1 MRLFSRP
8 PLVLALFA
16 LLTALVAATPAFAQS
31 ARLSGHL
38 TDPSDAPVAGAT
50 VTATDTSTGVSHE
63 AVTFAD
69 GLYIF
74 PALQPGRY
82 RLDVSASGFRP
93 LRQEGIALNV
103 ATATTVN
110 LRLQVGDITD
120 RVEVTGTAPLIERQ
134 SGSVGTVVDRQFIEN
149 LPLNGRSLQSL
160 LELVPGVV
168 FVEPEITSTGQ
179 FSVNGQRANANYVM
193 VDGVGAN
200 VGTSMSAQS
209 FQQAAGSLPAGT
221 ALGGTQGLVS
231 VDALEEFRMLTSTF
245 APEFGRMPGGQ
256 ISLVTRSG
264 RSRYS
269 GSLYDFARHEQFDA
283 NDWFNNQAGRSKL
296 PLRQHQFGGTL
307 GGPIARP
314 GRTPARPRAFFF
326 ASYEGLRLRQPQP
339 DIRNVVVPS
348 MSARARATGSIRALF
363 DAFPQPNAPSLP
375 GDPTDTERYTYRIS
389 FPSWFEA
396 PSLRIDVPVG
406 RMQIF
411 NRTAYSPSGYRE
423 YVFAN
428 QQNEFSKNFLSNT
441 SGVTWTL
448 SPRLVSDTR
457 VNWSRET
464 GRFAFAGR
472 AIDGATLLPD
482 SLVFPDQ
489 ASRET
494 VSVSLQV
501 NPSSFNPTS
510 LTQGKSL
517 GNNQEQF
524 NLVQTLTYLRG
535 RHEVKA
541 GLDWRRLMPLTD
553 FRERGI
559 TYNFGSVTQALQT
572 GLASVSVQA
581 LAPTTNFRIDNLS
594 LFLQDTWRVSSRLTV
609 TAGARYELNP
619 PPSGDR
625 LPYTFTDV
633 DNLLTAD
640 LAPAGT
646 PLWRTDRTNIAPR
659 FDAAYVISERQ
670 ELVLRGGVG
679 LFYDLGTGTALRG
692 YSSYPFN
699 SQRVTPNQPFPA
711 PASAVAAAPFDTT
724 TRPIAS
730 TFHVTEP
737 DLRLPS
743 TLQWNVSLERRL
755 GTSQSLTVSYVGA
768 RGRDLL
774 RTEQLRNR
782 PAPTEVPFGIPTMT
796 FINPAVVS
804 STTSVFVTRNAAASR
819 YDALQ
824 MQLQRRMSRGL
835 QAMLSYTLARSTDTV
850 SNEVTAGLASTGIP
864 GFTASV
870 DDDFGSSDF
879 DIRHVVAGGVTW
891 NLPSPSG
898 GAARRVLGDWGLDL
912 IGRWRSAAPLH
923 VVTQTIDPI
932 NFSGTNRRVN
942 LVPGQNPWITDAS
955 LPGGKRLNFAAFQ
968 VPAPGQ
974 QGNMERNSLRWIPA
988 QQLDLSLRKDVP
1000 IGRTRAQLRWD
1011 IFNITNT
1018 PNFAE
1023 PGASLPAADS
1033 PLFGIST
1040 RMLNRALGPGGT
1052 SGGLNAQYQV
1062 GGPRSMQLSLRV
1074 SF

>member
-1 MRLFSRP
+1 MRILRACLF
-8 PLVLALFA
+8 LVSQALTLT
-16 LLTALVAATPAFAQS
+16 LLPTQASAQP
-31 ARLSGHL
+31 ARLSGQITDDSGAPVRDITVIATDLATGVTFDTVTL
-38 TDPSDAPVAGAT
+38 TD
-50 VTATDTSTGVSHE
+50 
-63 AVTFAD
+63 
-69 GLYIF
+69 GLFVF
-74 PALQPGRY
+74 PTLSPGRY
-82 RLDVSASGFRP
+82 RLEVNASGFRP
-93 LRQEGIALNV
+93 LRREGVILNV
-103 ATATTVN
+103 ATTTTVN
-110 LRLQVGDITD
+110 LRLQVGDVTD

-160 LELVPGVV
+160 LELVPGVM
-168 FVEPEITSTGQ
+168 FVEPDIFNTGQ

-193 VDGVGAN
+193 VDGVSAN

-209 FQQAAGSLPAGT
+209 FQQAAGTVPAGT
-221 ALGGTQGLVS
+221 AMGGTQGLVS

-256 ISLVTRSG
+256 VSLVTRSG

-283 NDWFNNQAGRSKL
+283 NDWFNNQAGRAKL

-307 GGPIARP
+307 GGPVARP
-314 GRTPARPRAFFF
+314 GRVPGRPRAFFF

-348 MSARARATGSIRALF
+348 TAARARATGSIKALF
-363 DAFPQPNAPSLP
+363 DAFPLPNAPALP

-396 PSLRIDVPVG
+396 PSLRVDVPLGPV
-406 RMQIF
+406 QVF

-423 YVFAN
+423 FVFAN
-428 QQNEFSKNFLSNT
+428 QQNEFSKNFVST
-441 SGVTWTL
+441 TTGVTWTM

-501 NPSSFNPTS
+501 NPSNFNPTS

-535 RHEVKA
+535 RHEMKA
-541 GLDWRRLMPLTD
+541 GVDWRRLMPLTD

-625 LPYTFTDV
+625 LPFTFTDV

-659 FDAAYVISERQ
+659 LDAAYVLSERQ
-670 ELVLRGGVG
+670 ELVLRGGIG

-699 SQRVTPNQPFPA
+699 SQRSTPNQPFPA
-711 PASAVAAAPFDTT
+711 PASVVAAAPFDTT
-724 TRPIAS
+724 TRPISS

-743 TLQWNVSLERRL
+743 TLQWNVSMERRI
-755 GTSQSLTVSYVGA
+755 GTAQSLTVSYVGA

-782 PAPTEVPFGIPTMT
+782 PAPTEVAFGIPTMT

-804 STTSVFVTRNAAASR
+804 SSTSVFVTRNAATSR

-824 MQLQRRMSRGL
+824 VQFQRRMSRGV
-835 QAMLSYTLARSTDTV
+835 QSMLSYTLAKSTDTV
-850 SNEVTAGLASTGIP
+850 SNEVTAGLSSTGIP
-864 GFTASV
+864 GFSAAV
-870 DDDFGSSDF
+870 NDDAGPSDF
-879 DIRHVVAGGVTW
+879 DIRHVVAGGLTW

-898 GAARRVLGDWGLDL
+898 GAAKRMLGDWGLDL
-912 IGRWRSAAPLH
+912 IGRWRSAPPLH

-942 LVPGQNPWITDAS
+942 LVAGQDPWIADATV
-955 LPGGKRLNFAAFQ
+955 PGGKRLNFAAFE
-968 VPAPGQ
+968 VPASGQ
-974 QGNMERNSLRWIPA
+974 QGTMTRNSLRWIPA
-988 QQLDLSLRKDVP
+988 QQLDLSLRKDLPV
-1000 IGRTRAQLRWD
+1000 GRTRAQLRWD

-1023 PGASLPAADS
+1023 PGASLPAAAS
-1033 PLFGIST
+1033 PLFGVST

-1052 SGGLNAQYQV
+1052 QGGLNPQYQV